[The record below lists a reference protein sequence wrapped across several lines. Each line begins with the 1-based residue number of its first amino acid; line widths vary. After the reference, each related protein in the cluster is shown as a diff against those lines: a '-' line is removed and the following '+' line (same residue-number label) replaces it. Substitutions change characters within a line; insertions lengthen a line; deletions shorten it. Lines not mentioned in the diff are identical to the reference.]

1 MIEHASHA
9 DWLFELLISAAG
21 LLVAVGLWFGRF
33 LLVKITECRAQGRIT
48 CDKLAVL
55 ELKVAEEYVSA
66 VTFKEAINSFKSEAT
81 AHHRENQ
88 DRFAKLESYIITR
101 RGGD

>member
-1 MIEHASHA
+1 MEHANHA
-9 DWLFELLISAAG
+9 EWLFELLVAAAG

-48 CDKLAVL
+48 CDKLAIL
-55 ELKVAEEYVSA
+55 ELKIAEEYVSA
-66 VTFKEAINSFKSEAT
+66 LTFKEAINSFKSEALQ
-81 AHHRENQ
+81 HHKEIQ
-88 DRFAKLESYIITR
+88 DRFAKLESYMMKR